1 MLSYT
6 LIHCWLVRLVSGVW
20 HRIGSLKVNPKCYQ
34 NLNSNK
40 RTRSICN
47 TRENR
52 FHCGGAESV
61 QKSARVN
68 IGNLFILRFS
78 HSHQIAASPSL
89 PQAPGPL
96 PTTTVNHYLRL
107 STKQAAALYHIR
119 SDTVYLRNLFS
130 SRSLDFFSVLQVF
143 LKSSSP
149 FRKMEVYLVFASKTM
164 TAGIKE
170 LLILFRRVHKEFVSY
185 RKIIKIII
193 QTRRRDATRQC
204 GPKDDGRSR

>member
-6 LIHCWLVRLVSGVW
+6 LIHCWLVRLVPGVW

-68 IGNLFILRFS
+68 VGNLFILRFS

-130 SRSLDFFSVLQVF
+130 SRTSIFSVSSKSFSNPAPLLGKWKCIWF
-143 LKSSSP
+143 LP
-149 FRKMEVYLVFASKTM
+149 
-164 TAGIKE
+164 
-170 LLILFRRVHKEFVSY
+170 
-185 RKIIKIII
+185 
-193 QTRRRDATRQC
+193 
-204 GPKDDGRSR
+204 PKQ